1 MDTSLFTMLSHAIVA
16 LLALFVSPT
25 LARANNHTLNCSDV
39 NVVIGASARHGGAES
54 LFAQLASFSGL
65 DELVVPGGLFYEV
78 TGDLTFFVPKDDAL
92 EAEIE
97 YWKEALGLSG
107 NETVRENKAYVQ
119 EILRQYIAY
128 GNVSVGYR
136 GLFVTIDGSI
146 FNWTDASEPGMSKI
160 ELQPVGTQLLE
171 SPLVLYVNDTSAQ
184 IETCSRGIEL
194 ARVVRDRTYVR
205 MAVRRSVRRGARAR
219 GRRGMRKLLRSYKS
233 LQ

>member
-65 DELVVPGGLFYEV
+65 DELVMPGGLFYEV

-160 ELQPVGTQLLE
+160 
-171 SPLVLYVNDTSAQ
+171 
-184 IETCSRGIEL
+184 
-194 ARVVRDRTYVR
+194 
-205 MAVRRSVRRGARAR
+205 AV
-219 GRRGMRKLLRSYKS
+219 SYTHLTLPTKRIV
-233 LQ
+233 

>member
-16 LLALFVSPT
+16 LLAFFVSPT

-39 NVVIGASARHGGAES
+39 NVVIGASARHGSAES

-92 EAEIE
+92 EIE

-119 EILRQYIAY
+119 EILRSVHRVKETSPSGIADCSSRSM
-128 GNVSVGYR
+128 GQS
-136 GLFVTIDGSI
+136 SI
-146 FNWTDASEPGMSKI
+146 GRMP
-160 ELQPVGTQLLE
+160 P
-171 SPLVLYVNDTSAQ
+171 SPA
-184 IETCSRGIEL
+184 C
-194 ARVVRDRTYVR
+194 
-205 MAVRRSVRRGARAR
+205 RR
-219 GRRGMRKLLRSYKS
+219 
-233 LQ
+233 